1 MHPAFREAALRDNR
15 LSLDRKLR
23 QSYLRRKNDPAP
35 RFPLET
41 VTLRLARE
49 HDDETLERLAELNGL
64 ARVDG
69 PHVVAEVEGA
79 VTAALPLGAGPALG
93 DPFRP
98 NAHLMSLLEL
108 LRQQLAVRDRGSTSV
123 PLAPAFRQTR
133 GPGCSDVYLRDST
146 TLYVPVQAVCRA

>member
-15 LSLDRKLR
+15 VSLERKLR

-98 NAHLMSLLEL
+98 NAHLLSLLEL
-108 LRQQLAVRDRGSTSV
+108 LRQQLAVRDRRSSRSRWQLRFGKRAGSGEAT
-123 PLAPAFRQTR
+123 
-133 GPGCSDVYLRDST
+133 YI
-146 TLYVPVQAVCRA
+146 